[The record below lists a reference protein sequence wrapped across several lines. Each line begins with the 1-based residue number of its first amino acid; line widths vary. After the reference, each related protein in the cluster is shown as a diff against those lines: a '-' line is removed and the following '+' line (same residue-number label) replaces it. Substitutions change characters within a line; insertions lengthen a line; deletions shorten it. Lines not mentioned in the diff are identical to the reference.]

1 MFVQIFPQSGPVF
14 RLLPVLAVVAVCALT
29 MGPRRASAAYDYAY
43 GVNDP
48 STGDVKDQQES
59 RDGDQVTG
67 YYRTLDADG
76 LVRTVS
82 YASNPLTGFQARVTR
97 DPPAPHHDP
106 AAGQRSAVALPAAA
120 TSYQQH
126 TRPMTGYRYDTVH
139 PAGPGSAFRRPIVA
153 AYGDY

>member
-1 MFVQIFPQSGPVF
+1 MFPQSGSAS
-14 RLLPVLAVVAVCALT
+14 RLLLVVVCALAVA
-29 MGPRRASAAYDYAY
+29 PRRASAAYDYAY

-76 LVRTVS
+76 SVRTVN

-97 DPPAPHHDP
+97 EPLAALHYDP
-106 AAGQRSAVALPAAA
+106 ATAAMAAQRSAAAFPAAA
-120 TSYQQH
+120 TSYQQQ
-126 TRPMTGYRYDTVH
+126 TRPMTGYRHDTVH
-139 PAGPGSAFRRPIVA
+139 PAGPASAFSAPIVA